1 MWKNNEQG
9 FSLAESLLS
18 FSAILIVTIFIL
30 PLLLQMIGQSKA
42 LWEREKAMRVL
53 FEEGE
58 KYFQEDVDFTY
69 VYVEEG
75 EQYQVSWEAKT
86 AACVEVSGKSFCIQQ
101 Q

>member
-1 MWKNNEQG
+1 MWKNNEKG

-18 FSAILIVTIFIL
+18 LSAVLILTILIL

-42 LWEREKAMRVL
+42 LWEREKAMRIL

-58 KYFQEDVDFTY
+58 KRLREGNSFTY

-75 EQYQVSWEAKT
+75 EEYKISWEAR
-86 AACVEVSGKSFCIQQ
+86 AVACVEVSGKQFCIQQ

>member
-1 MWKNNEQG
+1 MWRNNEKG

-18 FSAILIVTIFIL
+18 LSAVLILVMLIL

-58 KYFQEDVDFTY
+58 KRLHEGESFSYI
-69 VYVEEG
+69 YVEEG
-75 EQYQVSWEAKT
+75 EEYHISWEAKS
-86 AACVEVSGKSFCIQQ
+86 AACVEVSKKKFCIQQ